1 MSTPGGPA
9 APSPGERLE
18 TLLGVLLAGP
28 NRRPA
33 EEIVR
38 QLTDLYGEGLTRIV
52 GSLREHAPAL
62 VGAIAADDVVGSLLA
77 LHDLHP
83 LDAQA
88 RVRRALDRVRPQVGA
103 VGYLGIDDGVVR
115 LSLGASRGCSSAGR
129 TGRATVEA
137 AVRDAAPEITGVE
150 IVTEATQALYQ
161 IGMGPPS
168 GVAPEGRAS

>member
-1 MSTPGGPA
+1 VSVPGDPA
-9 APSPGERLE
+9 VPSHGERLE

-28 NRRPA
+28 NRRSV

-52 GSLREHAPAL
+52 GTLREHAPAS
-62 VGAIAADDVVGSLLA
+62 VGAIAADDVVASLLT

-88 RVRRALDRVRPQVGA
+88 RVRRALDRIRPQVGA
-103 VGYLGIDDGVVR
+103 VGYLDTDDGVVR
-115 LSLGASRGCSSAGR
+115 LSLGAGRGCSSAAR
-129 TGRATVEA
+129 TARATVEA

-150 IVTEATQALYQ
+150 IVAEAAPALYQ
-161 IGMGPPS
+161 IGMGPP
-168 GVAPEGRAS
+168 GAAPEGRAS